1 MGLDNAMKISHFQV
15 PYYRGKMLS
24 SLHTTKVESNCATEG
39 TQTRFSGGP
48 ETMTLNELLVNTPA
62 TIGGLEEI

>member
-1 MGLDNAMKISHFQV
+1 
-15 PYYRGKMLS
+15 MLS
-24 SLHTTKVESNCATEG
+24 SLQTTKVESNCATEG

-48 ETMTLNELLVNTPA
+48 ETMILNELLVNTTA